1 MSCAQRLTHGFCQSV
16 ELYQEERNMKNHS
29 EGGSHQGVRK
39 TFYADEK
46 WRFIKDMKYKT
57 GYKLN
62 GFLKYF
68 VYVIF

>member
-1 MSCAQRLTHGFCQSV
+1 
-16 ELYQEERNMKNHS
+16 MKNHS

-57 GYKLN
+57 GCKLD